1 MRHVLILFSL
11 VVALFGAA
19 TPTAAIDDPATVN
32 EAEVETVPIAVTDAC
47 DDYAGDCINP
57 VCPYDSDLGSDDP
70 GCVAPVEVCEFD
82 PALPPDDAGCVAPG
96 GSDVDACAYDPSI
109 AADDPGCGDACP
121 TDSTL
126 PADDPGCVEV
136 EAAEVDACAYD
147 PALTADDPG
156 CAAPTSPSQTTSS
169 GTDTAVEAAAA
180 ETDSTLA
187 VTGVDTG
194 QIALAGV
201 ALVALGGLVVV
212 ELSRRNRAL

>member
-82 PALPPDDAGCVAPG
+82 PALPPDDPGCVAP
-96 GSDVDACAYDPSI
+96 VEVCEFDP
-109 AADDPGCGDACP
+109 ALPPDPGCGDACP

-156 CAAPTSPSQTTSS
+156 CVAPTSPSQTTSS
-169 GTDTAVEAAAA
+169 GTDTAVEAAGAQ
-180 ETDSTLA
+180 TDSTLA